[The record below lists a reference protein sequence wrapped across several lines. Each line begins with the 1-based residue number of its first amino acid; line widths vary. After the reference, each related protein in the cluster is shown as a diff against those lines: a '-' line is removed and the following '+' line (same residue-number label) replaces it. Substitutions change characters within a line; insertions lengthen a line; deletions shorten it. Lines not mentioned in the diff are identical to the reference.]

1 MEERLQLT
9 RQRHQVKN
17 KKRAKRFSFFYLSNI
32 TSMINVIN
40 ATTIKTASGIH
51 NGDVTQNQDHVPT
64 TPTLHTLST
73 KNTIKSNE
81 LKEIPLFTV
90 TFLLSLLILYDFF
103 INIKDYNEKS
113 RDS

>member
-1 MEERLQLT
+1 
-9 RQRHQVKN
+9 
-17 KKRAKRFSFFYLSNI
+17 
-32 TSMINVIN
+32 MINVIN

-103 INIKDYNEKS
+103 INIKNYHEKS
-113 RDS
+113 RDT

>member
-1 MEERLQLT
+1 
-9 RQRHQVKN
+9 
-17 KKRAKRFSFFYLSNI
+17 
-32 TSMINVIN
+32 MINVIN

-103 INIKDYNEKS
+103 YKYKGLSRKIKGYLNYTRTDIIWLF
-113 RDS
+113 